1 MTSTL
6 KVYQP
11 EKIKL
16 EFVGDKKP
24 TKDKAGR
31 KLFLRAPELTYK
43 FSSKL
48 WENKNKEI
56 NRKIKRTNTQA
67 IILTPHY
74 NDVTHDVYKSLKH
87 HRLGKYATA
96 TTIEQEFPNGE
107 LKILLDGEA
116 TKAQSVYIVAS
127 ILNER
132 DFSRVRK
139 VADHYKNTLN
149 AKFVTLICSYLGS
162 TREDKNITSK
172 GEYEPSVTS
181 VRAEIGGFAPFIDRM
196 IVLEPHSFA
205 TQTCAALFGI
215 PLVPISPWKLM
226 IDELAK
232 RNKIKPKNTVIIRP
246 DKGRNLAA
254 NRIGE
259 FLKLPSVSF
268 DKVRVSGQAV
278 TLYELSEEE
287 KSLVKGKN
295 CLIYDD
301 EASTMGTIYA
311 LAEALKGYGAKS
323 LAICLVH
330 CAFTSG
336 WETRIKHPLFSIVLG
351 TDSRQPIGNINITDN
366 IETISLE
373 PLIRKLIEA
382 DINGVNFWTDPQ
394 FKEMILQEE

>member
-1 MTSTL
+1 MDKL
-6 KVYQP
+6 KLSYA
-11 EKIKL
+11 K
-16 EFVGDKKP
+16 DKKP
-24 TKDKAGR
+24 TKDKFGR
-31 KLFLRAPELTYK
+31 KIFAHAPEITYQ
-43 FSSKL
+43 FSSKF
-48 WENKNKEI
+48 WQKKNKEI
-56 NRKIKRTNTQA
+56 NNSIKRNDCQ
-67 IILTPHY
+67 IVVLTPHQD
-74 NDVTHDVYKSLKH
+74 DVTHEIYKKLKH
-87 HRLGKYATA
+87 QKIGKYPVAI
-96 TTIEQEFPNGE
+96 TIEQEFPNGE

-116 TKAQSVYIVAS
+116 AKVQSVYIIAS

-149 AKFVTLICSYLGS
+149 AKFVTLICSYLSS

-172 GEYEPSVTS
+172 GDYEPSVTS
-181 VRAEIGGFAPFIDRM
+181 IRAEIGGFAPFIDRM
-196 IVLEPHSFA
+196 IVIEPHSFA

-215 PLVPISPWKLM
+215 PLVPISPWNLM

-232 RNKIKPKNTVIIRP
+232 RDKIKPKNTVIIRP

-268 DKVRVSGQAV
+268 DKVRISGQAV

-287 KSLVKGKN
+287 RSLVKGKN

-301 EASTMGTIYA
+301 EASTMGTVYA
-311 LAEALKGYGAKS
+311 LAEALKGYGSKS
-323 LAICLVH
+323 LAVCLVH

-351 TDSRQPIGNINITDN
+351 TNSRQSIGNINIADN
-366 IETISLE
+366 IELVSLE
-373 PLIRKLIEA
+373 PLIRQLIEA
-382 DINGVNFWTDPQ
+382 DIKGVNFWTDSQ
-394 FKEMILQEE
+394 FKETILQEEQ